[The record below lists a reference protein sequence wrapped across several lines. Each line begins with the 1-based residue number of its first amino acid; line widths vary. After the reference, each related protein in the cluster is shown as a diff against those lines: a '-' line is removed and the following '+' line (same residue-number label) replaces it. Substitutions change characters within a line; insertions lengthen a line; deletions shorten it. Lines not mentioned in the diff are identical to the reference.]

1 MPFDP
6 SSLRDAPAVWAYT
19 LDGDWLVWAGR
30 TSTDNDKLS
39 LKVARNDDW
48 WFHVK
53 GTPGSHVVLFV
64 RDGVEPPR
72 AALDAAAAIA
82 AYHSK
87 MRDGGLVPV
96 SACRARDVSKPRGA
110 PAGLVEIHRETTIKV
125 RPALPAG
132 AAPPPAPPAPAPGG
146 PKKKGGGGGGGGGR
160 RP

>member
-1 MPFDP
+1 
-6 SSLRDAPAVWAYT
+6 
-19 LDGDWLVWAGR
+19 
-30 TSTDNDKLS
+30 
-39 LKVARNDDW
+39 
-48 WFHVK
+48 
-53 GTPGSHVVLFV
+53 
-64 RDGVEPPR
+64 
-72 AALDAAAAIA
+72 
-82 AYHSK
+82 